1 MISILFCLYK
11 YKTPLIMVKEK
22 KLLPKQKDF
31 INECKAN
38 GGDVVLA
45 YQKVYNV
52 ADKIDARNG
61 SSRLMKNPLILNKI
75 NGEEELDECD
85 VKITDNY
92 LKTQYLRLYRT
103 ALANEDLTNARY
115 LLKELERFKVVDKE
129 VGEVIAIMD
138 YSQLTSKLTNF
149 EDSDLIDDKEEL

>member
-1 MISILFCLYK
+1 
-11 YKTPLIMVKEK
+11 MVKEK

-38 GGDVVLA
+38 GGDTTLA
-45 YQKVYNV
+45 YQKIYGLGNKDV
-52 ADKIDARNG
+52 ARKGAK
-61 SSRLMKNPLILNKI
+61 RLMLNPKISNKI